1 MDETRAPHPLTE
13 VILSEPT
20 VGAGPT
26 KEQRHR
32 GNPLTCP
39 NVRDP
44 FTNLEHLGAEFV
56 AENLRIGS
64 TGERMWL
71 DRCSDRSMGELVHI
85 RAADATKDRRN
96 KYLPGRWSR
105 RIGNVLDSN
114 VSATVI
120 NSGANFATPCWFV
133 VKTTLSA
140 LVRCST
146 GPPAAIP
153 DWRGT
158 GKAAEQDLLHKADVA
173 PAP

>member
-20 VGAGPT
+20 VGTGPT

-56 AENLRIGS
+56 
-64 TGERMWL
+64 
-71 DRCSDRSMGELVHI
+71 HI
-85 RAADATKDRRN
+85 RVADATKDRRN

-105 RIGNVLDSN
+105 RIGKVLDSN
-114 VSATVI
+114 VLAAVI
-120 NSGANFATPCWFV
+120 NSGANFATPCRFL

-146 GPPAAIP
+146 GPTAAIP

-158 GKAAEQDLLHKADVA
+158 GIAAEQDLLHKADVA
-173 PAP
+173 TAP